1 MDKTK
6 TDPNVYKNIITFYN
20 FPKMLISRRLSNRQ
34 SNDTSMIEDV
44 TENVTS
50 MTELWNNTP
59 LLQSNQNEKAKN
71 NAFNSKQLVA

>member
-6 TDPNVYKNIITFYN
+6 TDPYVYKNIITFYN

-44 TENVTS
+44 TENITS
-50 MTELWNNTP
+50 MTEL
-59 LLQSNQNEKAKN
+59 
-71 NAFNSKQLVA
+71 